1 MNTSIT
7 TFPQRTLVTLALIA
21 AQCMTTSALAQSE
34 VKAVGAGGLRTQVS
48 TGDRATPEA
57 KYRTAA
63 MAQRAAP
70 TNQWY
75 SSVMFTQWSEV
86 IHAVPLTFK
95 ATSTGLEIGQPEK
108 KIVPTERKDVEV
120 HYPHEVD
127 LRLYPTDFQPDAA
140 LLAGHGDWSVKI
152 DFAKGDAAMGVT
164 VMHGSPW
171 AYAQVNQ
178 GGLGLAL
185 GNAAQAAP
193 WSGHPEVLRITSGA
207 QHFAAFAAPGARWV
221 AEGASWRVVGQ
232 TGTTHVSVAALPAAD
247 EQTLQMFQA
256 SAYLT
261 VSDTR
266 ATYQIDRSK
275 GELVTTFATQTQ
287 ALYGQKAKPMMG
299 LYPHHYQTKPALD
312 SEPVG
317 EMASIRG
324 PIRLIQAAQF
334 QTRQRLRSFVPYWPG
349 LSDPD
354 AKKALAKLIDKDES
368 RARRLM
374 LEIGEGPYWQ
384 GKGLQ
389 RIALVMGVADQEGM
403 PEVRDDL
410 LDKLKG
416 RAEEWLSGQS
426 KRTYFHY
433 DTQLG
438 TVVSYPEEYDAVKD
452 MNDHHFHY
460 GYWIRAAAEIGLR
473 DPQWIAPQAWG
484 PMVDELVR
492 DIATAERSRKDF
504 PYLRNFDPYEGHS
517 WASGVGISPDGNN
530 QESSSEAINAWAGLM
545 MWGALQGRPDL
556 VDLGAYLYTSEI
568 DSVNHY
574 WFDIHGLTL
583 PPEYLNEEVSMVF
596 GGKLAHNTW
605 WIDEPRQIHG
615 INLLPISASSTYLG
629 ESSDF
634 VKRSLKALQAE
645 TEIYESR
652 GRRAKPEDIWQD
664 LFAKFLALAD
674 PQAGMK
680 SWDRWG
686 SVELGDTRSQT
697 YHFLQSLLE
706 HGTPEHQVSADTPL
720 FQVFT
725 KGNGQR
731 RYMVYNASAQARTVT
746 FSDGFTLQAL
756 PRQLNIGDSTSKN

>member
-1 MNTSIT
+1 MNMTSLQSI
-7 TFPQRTLVTLALIA
+7 FSPRPLMVAAVLVGHCIMSPAV
-21 AQCMTTSALAQSE
+21 AQSDI
-34 VKAVGAGGLRTQVS
+34 KPVGAGGMRLAVS
-48 TGDRATPEA
+48 TGDRSTPEA
-57 KYRTAA
+57 KYRTGA

-95 ATSTGLEIGQPEK
+95 ATPEGMEIGQPEK
-108 KIVPTERKDVEV
+108 KIVPTERRDVEV
-120 HYPHEVD
+120 HYPHEAD
-127 LRLYPTDFQPDAA
+127 LRLFSTAFKPEAA
-140 LLAGHGDWSVKI
+140 LLAGHGDWSVNV
-152 DFAKGDAAMGVT
+152 DFANGPDAMGVT

-171 AYAQVNQ
+171 AYAQVNR
-178 GGLGLAL
+178 GSLGLAL
-185 GNAAQAAP
+185 GSDATAAP
-193 WSGHPEVLRITSGA
+193 WAGHPEVLRVTRGD
-207 QHFAAFAAPGARWV
+207 QHFAAFAPPGTKWV
-221 AEGASWRVVGQ
+221 AEGAAWRVEGA
-232 TGTTHVSVAALPAAD
+232 TSPLHVSVAAMPAAD
-247 EQTLQMFQA
+247 ESTLKA
-256 SAYLT
+256 YAGSAYLT
-261 VSDTR
+261 VTDTR
-266 ATYQIDRSK
+266 ATYTIDRAQ
-275 GELVTTFATQTQ
+275 GELVTTFATQSQ
-287 ALYGQKAKPMMG
+287 ALYGQPAQPMMG
-299 LYPHHYQTKPALD
+299 LYPHHYHTKPELSA
-312 SEPVG
+312 PVLG

-324 PIRLIQAAQF
+324 PIRMVQAPQF

-354 AKKALAKLIDKDES
+354 AKKTLAKLIDKDES
-368 RARRLM
+368 RARRMM

-389 RIALVMGVADQEGM
+389 RIALVMAVADQEGL
-403 PEVRDDL
+403 PELRDDM
-410 LDKLKG
+410 LDKLKT
-416 RAEEWLSGQS
+416 RAQEWFSGES

-484 PMVDELVR
+484 AMVEELVR
-492 DIATAERSRKDF
+492 DIATAERGRKDF
-504 PYLRNFDPYEGHS
+504 PYLRNYDPYEGHS

-545 MWGALQGRPDL
+545 MWGALTGNADL
-556 VDLGAYLYTSEI
+556 VDLGTYLYTSEI

-615 INLLPISASSTYLG
+615 INLLPITASSTYLG
-629 ESSDF
+629 ESPEF
-634 VKRSLKALQAE
+634 VKRSLKALEAE
-645 TEIYESR
+645 TKIYESR

-674 PQAGMK
+674 PAEGMA

-697 YHFLQSLLE
+697 YHFLESLLE
-706 HGTPEHQVSADTPL
+706 HGRPEHTVTANTP
-720 FQVFT
+720 FYQVFT
-725 KGNGQR
+725 KGNAR
-731 RYMVYNASAQARTVT
+731 TYLVYNAGKSDLKVQ
-746 FSDGFTLQAL
+746 FSDGKVVDAKPGLTQAT
-756 PRQLNIGDSTSKN
+756 QNTTN